1 MLLTD
6 LDVFAACRY
15 LYWSLSQLSVLSEKF
30 DPQKTQR
37 SQQRAREKLYLEKSR
52 STSLLLNLFLPNIK
66 MDNLPLVNLDSL
78 ILANLCKVTLSRVTF
93 PKVNLSRAIRQ
104 ATNQVPCKDIQP
116 S

>member
-1 MLLTD
+1 M
-6 LDVFAACRY
+6 
-15 LYWSLSQLSVLSEKF
+15 SVLSEKF

-37 SQQRAREKLYLEKSR
+37 SQQREKLFLEKSP

-66 MDNLPLVNLDSL
+66 MDNLPLVNLVSL
-78 ILANLCKVTLSRVTF
+78 ILANLCKVTLSRVTYL
-93 PKVNLSRAIRQ
+93 KVNLSRAIRQ